1 MKIGHQ
7 MVFALL
13 AVWSCA
19 TIAADMKATP
29 GLDPGP
35 ALMGATLRS
44 TDLDRSIKYYTSG
57 LGMVVTGRLVNGA
70 VTEVF
75 LGFEGKERQ
84 PGIILY
90 RDATPGKSPP
100 VDHGNA
106 ASRVLLRMPDVA
118 AIAARL
124 TAAGYE
130 AGQVLEN
137 GNVRI
142 LMIKDPDGYSF
153 ELAQLP
159 QGDVKV
165 KGSLSDQTHEHR

>member
-1 MKIGHQ
+1 MNIGHQ
-7 MVFALL
+7 AAFALL
-13 AVWSCA
+13 AIGSCA
-19 TIAADMKATP
+19 TIAADLKATP
-29 GLDPGP
+29 GVDPGP

-44 TDLDRSIKYYTSG
+44 TDLDRSVKYYTSG
-57 LGMVVTGRLVNGA
+57 LGMVVTGRLVNGS

-118 AIAARL
+118 SIATRL

-130 AGQVLEN
+130 TGQIQDN

-142 LMIKDPDGYSF
+142 LMIKDPDGYAF

-165 KGSLSDQTHEHR
+165 KGSLSSQ

>member
-1 MKIGHQ
+1 MKIGHAT
-7 MVFALL
+7 VFALL
-13 AVWSCA
+13 AIWSCA
-19 TIAADMKATP
+19 TLAAELKATP
-29 GLDPGP
+29 GVDAGP

-44 TDLDRSIKYYTSG
+44 TDLDRSIKYYTTG
-57 LGMVVTGRLVNGA
+57 LGMVVTGRLVNGS

-118 AIAARL
+118 SIVSRL
-124 TAAGYE
+124 TTAGYE
-130 AGQVLEN
+130 AGQILEN

-165 KGSLSDQTHEHR
+165 KGSLSGQ